1 MVLVLPPPENW
12 ALKDDSHERL
22 GKGSL
27 LSCHGHWLTDHPGA
41 LGGYREVLL
50 QRLRHY

>member
-1 MVLVLPPPENW
+1 MVPVLPPPEKW

-27 LSCHGHWLTDHPGA
+27 LSCHGYWLMDDPGA
-41 LGGYREVLL
+41 LDGYGVVFL
-50 QRLRHY
+50 QRLS